1 MVQFTVLEDEE
12 SSEMPA
18 GGLANQA
25 RFTVIGV
32 GGGGGNAVEHMVRSG
47 ADGVTFV
54 CANTDRQALDMMSA
68 PLRIQ
73 LGSKST
79 RGLGAG
85 ANPDVGRNAAEE
97 ESEQLREV
105 LKGTDMVFITA
116 GMGGGTGTGAAP
128 VVAKMA
134 REMGILSVG
143 VVTKPFAFEGRKRAR
158 VAEEGIRQLFEQVDS
173 LIIIPNEKILANYPN
188 MPTKEAFRR
197 VDDVLHN
204 AVRSMFDLV
213 INPGTINIDFADVKT
228 AMQSR
233 GFAMMGM
240 GAASGDSR
248 AVEAA
253 EKAILSPLLD
263 NVELKNARGLVI
275 NITASE
281 DVTPQEFNTVM
292 EVVNQIADEEDADIF
307 FGTVIDPEAGDQMRV
322 TVIATGL
329 ERGKEEEPPTRTSVR
344 EVVSGATA
352 APAAAPAPV
361 QPASRPVSVEAEPP
375 AIHRAPVAE
384 SEPVKPA
391 AAPKPA
397 SVSIQDFL
405 KNQQKK

>member
-329 ERGKEEEPPTRTSVR
+329 ERGKEEEPPARTSVR
-344 EVVSGATA
+344 EVVSGTTA

-361 QPASRPVSVEAEPP
+361 QSASRPVSVEAEPP

-384 SEPVKPA
+384 PEPVKPA